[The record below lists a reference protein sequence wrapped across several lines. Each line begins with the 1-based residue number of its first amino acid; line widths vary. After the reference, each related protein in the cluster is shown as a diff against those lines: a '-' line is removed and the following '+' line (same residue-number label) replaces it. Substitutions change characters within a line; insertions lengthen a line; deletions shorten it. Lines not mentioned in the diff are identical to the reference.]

1 LIKLK
6 KLSEKKHIS
15 SNYLKWMND
24 YEVHKYTEQKYEKHT
39 KSKIKKFVK
48 TINKSKNNILYGIFF
63 KNIHIGNIK
72 LGYINKIHKT
82 ADISYFIGE
91 EKYVGKGYATIAIR
105 QILAYSKKIGLRK
118 ITAGCYSINKGSIKV
133 LKKNGFKREGVLK
146 KQILFNKKRYDQY
159 MFGKLI

>member
-1 LIKLK
+1 MIKLK

-48 TINKSKNNILYGIFF
+48 KINKSKNNILYGIFF

-91 EKYVGKGYATIAIR
+91 ENMLGRDMQQLLSGKFLLI
-105 QILAYSKKIGLRK
+105 QKKL
-118 ITAGCYSINKGSIKV
+118 
-133 LKKNGFKREGVLK
+133 
-146 KQILFNKKRYDQY
+146 D
-159 MFGKLI
+159 

>member
-6 KLSEKKHIS
+6 KLSENKHIGS
-15 SNYLKWMND
+15 SYLNWMNS

-48 TINKSKNNILYGIFF
+48 TVNKSKNNMLYGIFV

-72 LGYINKIHKT
+72 LGNINKIHKT

-91 EKYVGKGYATIAIR
+91 EKYMGKGYTTIAIK

-118 ITAGCYSINKGSIKV
+118 IIAGCYSINKGSIKV
-133 LKKNGFKREGVLK
+133 LRKNGFKREGVLK
-146 KQILFNKKRYDQY
+146 KQILFKKKRYDQY
-159 MFGKLI
+159 LFGKLI